1 MSDDRSYYCSLKFRY
16 FKIDMETKL
25 TYNCHASAPH
35 RIDFDWLKDNPGQL
49 FNTDVNVTERQMM
62 LDNVR
67 NPSCEQNCWPAEDRG
82 AISPRILQK
91 GQAKTHFNIR
101 PLPEHIDITINSDC
115 NLTCSYCCKEYSSSW
130 RNDIA
135 KNGPYKI
142 SKEIDYSLGD
152 KEKML
157 MKIGQKELKQS
168 LHYKQL
174 LEEIKLISSS
184 LKRLDVTGGEPL
196 LDNQLAE
203 ILKSLNLPADTT
215 KIVYTGLGVDLT
227 RLQNL
232 CVKLSK
238 IPNLKLKIS
247 AENIGK
253 NLEFNRYGVK
263 WEKFKQAIKII
274 QDHGINYRFNCT
286 ISNLSIFGF
295 VDFYNYFSSEDLALG
310 FVYQPRMMA
319 PYVLDVESKQMLT
332 EQFQQ
337 LPDEYKLPLIK
348 SMQSSPTAIEH
359 QDLRIFLKEFVARRP
374 DLDLKIFPASFLT
387 WLESNVV

>member
-1 MSDDRSYYCSLKFRY
+1 
-16 FKIDMETKL
+16 METKL
-25 TYNCHASAPH
+25 TYNCHAAAPH
-35 RIDFDWLKDNPGQL
+35 QIDFERLQNIPGQL
-49 FNTDVNVTERQMM
+49 FNADVNVSERQMM
-62 LDNVR
+62 LDNIR
-67 NPSCEQNCWPAEDRG
+67 NPSCGQNCWQAEDRG

-91 GQAKTHFNIR
+91 GVDKTHFDIR
-101 PLPEHIDITINSDC
+101 PMPEHIDLTINSNC

-142 SKEIDYSLGD
+142 TDEINYSLGD

-157 MKIGQKELKQS
+157 MKIGQQELKQS

-174 LEEIKLISSS
+174 LEEIKVISSS
-184 LKRLDVTGGEPL
+184 LKRLDITGGEPL
-196 LDNQLAE
+196 LDNQLVD
-203 ILKSLNLPADTT
+203 ILVSLNLSPDTT
-215 KIVYTGLGVDLT
+215 KIIYTGLGVDLA
-227 RLQNL
+227 RLQKL

-295 VDFYNYFSSEDLALG
+295 ADFYNYFSTNSLALG
-310 FVYQPRMMA
+310 IVYTPRMMA
-319 PYVLDVESKQMLT
+319 PYVLDIESKQMLT

-348 SMQSSPTAIEH
+348 SMQSLPTATEY

-374 DLDLKIFPASFLT
+374 DLDLKIFPSSFLT